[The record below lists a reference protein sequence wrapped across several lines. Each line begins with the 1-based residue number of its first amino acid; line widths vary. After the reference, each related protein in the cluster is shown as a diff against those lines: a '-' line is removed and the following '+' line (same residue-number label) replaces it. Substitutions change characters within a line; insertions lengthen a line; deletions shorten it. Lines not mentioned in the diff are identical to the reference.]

1 MASTLMRPRRIL
13 VAAGIAILMVG
24 IVIAGVLAA
33 RALGPRISEKDAT
46 VIALHWAQGMNS
58 SVTGYSVV
66 SARYDPAPD
75 RIYDDRGN
83 LIVSESRSSCPIL
96 MFQGPGWLCPAK
108 PAWILHLRAP
118 AQGGFSLND
127 AYVVV
132 NASDGSVSSASTQS
146 IN

>member
-1 MASTLMRPRRIL
+1 MTRRRIL
-13 VAAGIAILMVG
+13 IAASVTILAVLIAIGG
-24 IVIAGVLAA
+24 ILIA
-33 RALGPRISEKDAT
+33 RALGPHISERDAT
-46 VIALHWAQGMNS
+46 VIAIQWAQGMNS

-83 LIVSESRSSCPIL
+83 LIVSESHSSCPIL

-108 PAWILHLRAP
+108 PAWIVHLHAP

-146 IN
+146 VN

>member
-1 MASTLMRPRRIL
+1 MTTRRIL
-13 VAAGIAILMVG
+13 IAAGVTILVVLIAVGGIL
-24 IVIAGVLAA
+24 IA

-46 VIALHWAQGMNS
+46 VIALQWAQGMNS
-58 SVTGYSVV
+58 NVTGYSVV

-75 RIYDDRGN
+75 RIYDDGGN
-83 LIVSESRSSCPIL
+83 LIGSESHSSCPIFT
-96 MFQGPGWLCPAK
+96 FQGPGWLCPAK
-108 PAWILHLRAP
+108 PAWILHLHAP
-118 AQGGFSLND
+118 AQAGFSLNV